1 MGRGIS
7 HSSSRAVFAVR
18 DVSTPLDMTRKVN
31 LVVVIILGSVCPA
44 FAQES
49 PTPTLTPAAGST
61 ASPTRNVRI
70 TFVPPPL
77 EGRISVGIY
86 DANAKLVRV
95 LEQEAELDQFEVGD
109 DGLAT
114 RWDGKDDDGY
124 DLPAG
129 TYHARGYSVAP
140 MKIEQQPITGVVMGL
155 PTLKSLLHVRLV
167 PNPLEKNEPAIV
179 DLDIGYDDENACLKT
194 SDGLPL
200 VTIANIGDVE
210 YAAFTSQ
217 SDQTV
222 TILLREPTSSLMVK
236 VGPIS
241 KMMAFDCGDFE
252 LK

>member
-1 MGRGIS
+1 
-7 HSSSRAVFAVR
+7 
-18 DVSTPLDMTRKVN
+18 MTRKVN
-31 LVVVIILGSVCPA
+31 LAIVIILGSVSPV

-49 PTPTLTPAAGST
+49 ATPALTPAAGPIASAT
-61 ASPTRNVRI
+61 ATRSVRI
-70 TFVPPPL
+70 TFVPPPIQ
-77 EGRISVGIY
+77 GTISLGIY
-86 DANAKLVRV
+86 DENAKLVRV

-109 DGLAT
+109 DGLTT

-124 DLPAG
+124 DVPAG

-140 MKIEQQPITGVVMGL
+140 MKIEQQPITGGVMGP